1 MSPPPNTLSRPSSS
15 HNNADIFSGPTSS
28 EHPFRKELAQVSEVA
43 DEFGVSSTFL
53 AEEEQEMMSKGLK
66 KFGVEDY
73 LDEIAGLYGG
83 IYEDQLGPMA
93 RPWF

>member
-1 MSPPPNTLSRPSSS
+1 
-15 HNNADIFSGPTSS
+15 
-28 EHPFRKELAQVSEVA
+28 
-43 DEFGVSSTFL
+43 L
-53 AEEEQEMMSKGLK
+53 AEEEREMTSKGLK

-73 LDEIAGLYGG
+73 LDEIAELYGG